1 MPLTAVMHREK
12 NMLVTRNCKC
22 FMLDRRSKQM
32 CIKGKCIFAWSLHHI
47 AWAEHV
53 GIYDG
58 CVQINRTWPQ
68 VSIPLLALAL
78 RTTTPLCQR
87 VQLGGQF
94 SMVTT
99 RNQKR
104 PKTMRMQGIV
114 SDAGTTMKLVIG
126 VTYLLECYSDC
137 PLA

>member
-53 GIYDG
+53 GIYDV
-58 CVQINRTWPQ
+58 CVQFNRTWPQ
-68 VSIPLLALAL
+68 ASIPIMPCYWPCIAHHHTIMPTGAIGW
-78 RTTTPLCQR
+78 P
-87 VQLGGQF
+87 VFNGHK
-94 SMVTT
+94 
-99 RNQKR
+99 QK
-104 PKTMRMQGIV
+104 PEGIQNNV
-114 SDAGTTMKLVIG
+114 HAG
-126 VTYLLECYSDC
+126 
-137 PLA
+137 